1 MPTSATGADRAAPG
15 HRGSHTKARE
25 TMSVNRDRRRVTSA
39 GVLVLALGLL
49 APRASDAADDW
60 KPTKPVQLV
69 VPYAPGGGSD
79 VLGRSIASII
89 QEGSLNPTPLVVVN
103 QAGGSGTVG
112 TTAVAQQPGNDHVL
126 LTFIS
131 GQVAAPLVAGKGT
144 ATYKELTLIG
154 GLAIDEQLVIVEAGS
169 PFKGI
174 EDVVKAAKARPGELT
189 IGGTATGQE
198 DQMCNRIF
206 ERAAGVK
213 LRYVP
218 FNSGGEVLTALLGK
232 HIDLAWANPG
242 EFYSQW
248 EAKLVR
254 PLAIAR
260 GSRLSAKLADV
271 PTFKEKG
278 LDVTFKMFRGIAA
291 PPGIPPAAAAH
302 YEGVMKR
309 LAESPA
315 WREKYLDKYMLTPA
329 WMGRQEFSKFV
340 AQSED
345 EFRKLLVELELL
357 K

>member
-1 MPTSATGADRAAPG
+1 MN
-15 HRGSHTKARE
+15 E
-25 TMSVNRDRRRVTSA
+25 NRDCGRAPWHRL
-39 GVLVLALGLL
+39 LVLALGLL
-49 APRASDAADDW
+49 APGTHAEAAAEW

-89 QEGSLNPTPLVVVN
+89 QELKLNPTPLIVVN
-103 QAGGSGTVG
+103 QSGGSGTVG
-112 TTAVAQQPGNDHVL
+112 TTAVAQSPGNEHML

-154 GLAIDEQLVIVEAGS
+154 GLAIDEQLIVVKADS
-169 PFKGI
+169 PFKSI
-174 EDVVKAAKARPGELT
+174 EDVVAAAKSRVGAIT

-213 LRYVP
+213 LRYIP
-218 FNSGGEVLTALLGK
+218 FNSGGEVLTALLGG
-232 HIDLAWANPG
+232 HVDLSWANPS
-242 EFYSQW
+242 EFFSQW

-254 PLAIAR
+254 PVAVAKE
-260 GSRLSAKLADV
+260 SRLTKFPDV

-278 LDVTFKMFRGIAA
+278 YDVTFKMFRGVAA
-291 PPGIPPAAAAH
+291 PSGIPPAAAAH
-302 YEGVMKR
+302 YESVMKR

-315 WREKYLDKYMLTPA
+315 WKQKYVEQYMLTPA
-329 WMGRQEFSKFV
+329 WMSSKEFSSFV
-340 AQSED
+340 AQSEQQ
-345 EFRKLLVELELL
+345 FRTLLTELELL

>member
-1 MPTSATGADRAAPG
+1 MTPKNDRRSLPFLGALTLALVALAPG
-15 HRGSHTKARE
+15 SR
-25 TMSVNRDRRRVTSA
+25 A
-39 GVLVLALGLL
+39 G
-49 APRASDAADDW
+49 AADAW

-79 VLGRSIASII
+79 VLGRSIAAVI
-89 QEGSLNPTPLVVVN
+89 QEGNLNPTPLVVVN

-144 ATYKELTLIG
+144 ATYKDLTLIG

-169 PFKGI
+169 PFKSI
-174 EDVVKAAKARPGELT
+174 DDVVKAAKARPGELT

-198 DQMCNRIF
+198 DQMCNRLF

-218 FNSGGEVLTALLGK
+218 FNSGGEVLTALVGK
-232 HIDLAWANPG
+232 HVDLAWANPG
-242 EFYSQW
+242 EFFSQW

-254 PLAIAR
+254 PLAVAR
-260 GSRLSAKLADV
+260 KDRLAKFSDV

-278 LDVTFKMFRGIAA
+278 FDVTFRMFRGMAA
-291 PPGIPPAAAAH
+291 PPQIPAAAAAH
-302 YEGVMKR
+302 YENVMKR

-315 WREKYLDKYMLTPA
+315 WKEKYLDKYLLTPS
-329 WMGRQEFSKFV
+329 WMGSKDFAKFV
-340 AQSED
+340 AQSEQ

-357 K
+357 KDAK

>member
-1 MPTSATGADRAAPG
+1 MRVNTDHPGVRSLGA
-15 HRGSHTKARE
+15 
-25 TMSVNRDRRRVTSA
+25 
-39 GVLVLALGLL
+39 LVLSLALL
-49 APRASDAADDW
+49 APGGPGSAADAW

-69 VPYAPGGGSD
+69 VPYAAGGGSD

-89 QEGSLNPTPLVVVN
+89 QEDHLNPTPFVVVN
-103 QAGGSGTVG
+103 QGGGSGTVG

-144 ATYKELTLIG
+144 ATYKDLTLIG
-154 GLAIDEQLVIVEAGS
+154 GLAIDEQLVVVEAGS
-169 PFKGI
+169 PFKSI

-198 DQMCNRIF
+198 DQMCNRLL

-232 HIDLAWANPG
+232 HVDLAWANPS
-242 EFYSQW
+242 EFFSQW

-254 PLAIAR
+254 PLAVAR
-260 GSRLSAKLADV
+260 NDRLPRFADV

-278 LDVTFKMFRGIAA
+278 YDVTFKMFRGIAA
-291 PPGIPPAAAAH
+291 PPGIPPAVAAY
-302 YEGVMKR
+302 YENVMKR

-315 WREKYLDKYMLTPA
+315 WKAKYVDRYMLTPG
-329 WMGRQEFSKFV
+329 WMGAKEFSKFV
-340 AQSED
+340 AQSEED
-345 EFRKLLVELELL
+345 FRKLLVELELL

>member
-1 MPTSATGADRAAPG
+1 MNVNKDRC
-15 HRGSHTKARE
+15 
-25 TMSVNRDRRRVTSA
+25 RVPWLR
-39 GVLVLALGLL
+39 VLVLALGVL
-49 APRASDAADDW
+49 APGRRGEAAESW
-60 KPTKPVQLV
+60 KPTKPVQFV

-79 VLGRSIASII
+79 VLARSIASVI
-89 QEGSLNPTPLVVVN
+89 QEANLNPTPLVIVN
-103 QAGGSGTVG
+103 QGGGSGTVG
-112 TTAVAQQPGNDHVL
+112 TTAVAQQAGNDHVL

-144 ATYKELTLIG
+144 ATYKDLTLIG
-154 GLAIDEQLVIVEAGS
+154 GLAIDEQLIVVKADS

-174 EDVVKAAKARPGELT
+174 EDVVAAAKSRPGAIT

-198 DQMCNRIF
+198 DHMCNRLF

-218 FNSGGEVLTALLGK
+218 FNSGGEVLTALLGG
-232 HIDLAWANPG
+232 HTDLAWANPS

-254 PLAIAR
+254 PLAVAR
-260 GSRLSAKLADV
+260 GGRLTKFADV

-278 LDVTFKMFRGIAA
+278 YDVTFRMFRGIAA
-291 PPGIPPAAAAH
+291 PPGIPPAVAAH
-302 YEGVMKR
+302 YENVMKR

-315 WREKYLDKYMLTPA
+315 WKEKYVEKYMLTPG
-329 WMGRQEFSKFV
+329 WMSSKEFSKFV
-340 AQSED
+340 AQSEQ
-345 EFRKLLVELELL
+345 EFRTLLVELELL